1 MVHCDFTDL
10 TRTPKDVP
18 VLFTH
23 LYTFDSVDLL
33 FAFPNTSRPFMYY
46 NSMEQV
52 GLLKCQNTV
61 THAQRVEATVG
72 TLRGVCR

>member
-52 GLLKCQNTV
+52 GLLK
-61 THAQRVEATVG
+61 
-72 TLRGVCR
+72 